1 MGSFFRKELIYVIV
15 LMFGSAF
22 NGTSLPYYSSAGAG
36 IRAGLGWS
44 ENTGTWFSTLSALTA
59 ILGGPLA
66 TFIIPRLGR
75 KIPTFIFAAVATVCW
90 LLIAVT
96 PKSFDALAF
105 IARAIMGVA
114 VGGLSSLCS
123 MYIVEIAPDDV
134 KGAYGTLHQ
143 FGVTIGVDYAFLLG
157 IWCDWRLT
165 TWLCGL
171 ITLILA
177 VCIWFIPESPAVA
190 LEKEQAMGEPQEEKE
205 TESFFQAKFFPPM
218 LLALLLMF
226 FQQFSGINA
235 IQTNLSDLFTKAN
248 VPLDPNVASFITGVV
263 QCVSTLLASPF
274 IGKFGRRIPF
284 VISSLGQALVLLL
297 TWASDLWDF
306 NSVVPLIC
314 IFLDLFFFGLG
325 SGPIP
330 WFIVPELFPDTVR
343 HIAVAISTGF
353 NWFLAAVTIFIWPE
367 MNNSMGYAWGIFVFA
382 VICVIAGV
390 YGIIWMKEP
399 APQEPLDFD
408 DGEDNGKDEL

>member
-1 MGSFFRKELIYVIV
+1 MGSFFRKELLYVIV

-22 NGTSLPYYSSAGAG
+22 GGTSLPYYSSAGAG
-36 IRAGLGWS
+36 ICEGLGWS
-44 ENTGTWFSTLSALTA
+44 ESQGTWFSTLSALTA

-66 TFIIPRLGR
+66 NFFLIPKLGR
-75 KIPTFIFAAVATVCW
+75 KIPTFIFAAVGTVSW
-90 LLIAVT
+90 VLVAVT
-96 PKSFDALAF
+96 PRSFMELAY

-134 KGAYGTLHQ
+134 KSSYGTLHQ

-157 IWCDWRLT
+157 IWCGWRLT

-177 VCIWFIPESPAVA
+177 ICIWFIPESPAA
-190 LEKEQAMGEPQEEKE
+190 LIEKEQEGAPQERE
-205 TESFFQAKFFPPM
+205 TESIFQAKFFPPM

-235 IQTNLSDLFTKAN
+235 IQSNLSDLFKQAN

-263 QCVSTLLASPF
+263 QCISTLCATPI

-284 VISSLGQALVLLL
+284 VVSSLGQAVVLLL
-297 TWASDLWDF
+297 TWASDLWNF
-306 NSVVPLIC
+306 NSVIPLLC
-314 IFLDLFFFGLG
+314 IFLDLFFFGIG

-367 MNNSMGYAWGIFVFA
+367 MTNSMGYAWGIFVFA
-382 VICVIAGV
+382 AICVIAGV

-399 APQEPLDFD
+399 EQQEPLDYD
-408 DGEDNGKDEL
+408 DGEDVNKDEL